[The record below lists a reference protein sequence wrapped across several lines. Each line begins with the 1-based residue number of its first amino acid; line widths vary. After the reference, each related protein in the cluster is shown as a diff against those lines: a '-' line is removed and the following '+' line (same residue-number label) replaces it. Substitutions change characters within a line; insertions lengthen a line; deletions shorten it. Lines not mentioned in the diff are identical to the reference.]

1 MYIYIIHI
9 NIRLV
14 QPNYSKASMKFII
27 SNFKIF
33 LYGNVFT
40 HYEVE
45 PLL

>member
-1 MYIYIIHI
+1 MYIYII

-14 QPNYSKASMKFII
+14 QPNYSKESMKFII

-40 HYEVE
+40 HYTVE